1 MILMRNKNYFLN
13 NMMRGAKNATHQGVG
28 ATLVGGNRG
37 LRGHPDKC
45 ICDTNAYLAIHYKK
59 VSHPSGCLQSVW
71 QDVWQV
77 YKKYRFLQEKVVI
90 SYDKNRCKAYPT
102 YPGRS

>member
-13 NMMRGAKNATHQGVG
+13 NMMEGAKNATHPGVG

-45 ICDTNAYLAIHYKK
+45 VCDTNAYLAILYKK
-59 VSHPSGCLQSVW
+59 VCHPSGCLQPVW
-71 QDVWQV
+71 QDDG
-77 YKKYRFLQEKVVI
+77 RFTRNIDFIQEKVVI
-90 SYDKNRCKAYPT
+90 SYDKNRRKAYPT
-102 YPGRS
+102 YHGRS

>member
-13 NMMRGAKNATHQGVG
+13 NMMEGAKNATHPGVG

-45 ICDTNAYLAIHYKK
+45 VCDTNAYLAILYKK
-59 VSHPSGCLQSVW
+59 VCHPSGCLQPMW